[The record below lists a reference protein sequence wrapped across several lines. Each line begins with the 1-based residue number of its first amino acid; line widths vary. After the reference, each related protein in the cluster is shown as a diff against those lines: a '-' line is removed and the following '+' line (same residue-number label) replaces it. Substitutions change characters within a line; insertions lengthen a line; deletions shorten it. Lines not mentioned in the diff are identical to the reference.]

1 MKFQYLITPLCVLAF
16 CSTTLTGQN
25 TNSKSNSIL
34 GKFAEKG
41 TLTPL
46 SDVVVQLLDAV
57 DSTLVKTELSD
68 QLGTFSFTGLKSGK
82 YFIKASLLGYSE
94 YLSDPILA
102 SGDIMLPSIILSNST
117 VNLNEVVIQYKKPF
131 IEREQGKV
139 IMNVEN
145 SINAEGSSVFELLEK
160 APGVTVSQS
169 DNISY
174 KGKQGII
181 VQIDGKDVRMGGT
194 DLANYLRGISSSS
207 IEKIEFIANPSS
219 KYDAAGNSIINI
231 KIKKDKR
238 LGTNATLTLSYGQG
252 KYSKTN
258 SGISLN
264 HRGKKVNLFGSY
276 NYAYRKGFNHLVLDR
291 DFINADTLTA
301 SYEQDNNLIFPVKNH
316 TARTGADFFLNSKN
330 TVGIVISGVSNK
342 FKPNGENISDV
353 YDYKNIKS
361 SSFRTS
367 NRSDDNW
374 YNYSGNLNF
383 KHSFDSSGSELTTD
397 IDYAHYGNTTEQNFT
412 TRYYNLENNEY
423 KPAYLLYGDIHG
435 GLDIYSLKSDYS
447 RTFKNRIKMEAGVK
461 SSYVIA
467 DNNLKFY
474 DKSNAQP
481 VYDSTK
487 SNHFI
492 YKENINAAYVTLS
505 KEFGNW
511 NFQLGLR
518 GENTNVSGDQRVT
531 NTQFDTSYT
540 QLFPSGFISY
550 KINDNNSFDLNYSRR
565 INRPSYKQLNPF
577 KFFLDPSTYTE
588 GNPYLKPETTHAI
601 ELTYVYKQKLFT
613 TLSWGRTVNNLTDI
627 LLPSPNQEK
636 TTVQTIVN
644 LGHLDVYSLSVSYP
658 AKIAEWWSLQTDFT
672 GYYAAYNGKI
682 ANTTLSNSGRPSMN
696 INLVNNLN
704 LSKTVSAEISG
715 FYRSRE
721 LHAFDNINPLWQISA
736 GIQKKLWN
744 NKATVKLNV
753 TDIAFSG
760 RMSAVVNFR
769 DYQEHF
775 VVTRDSRVATLSF
788 TYKFGN
794 SNIASGPRR
803 EGGADDVKQRAN

>member
-1 MKFQYLITPLCVLAF
+1 MKFQFLITTLCVLAF

-181 VQIDGKDVRMGGT
+181 VQLDGKEVRMGGT

-231 KIKKDKR
+231 KLKKDKR
-238 LGTNATLTLSYGQG
+238 LGTNVTITDSYGQG
-252 KYSKTN
+252 KYSKIN

-301 SYEQDNNLIFPVKNH
+301 SYVQDNNLIFPVKNH
-316 TARTGADFFLNSKN
+316 TARAGADFFLNSKN

-423 KPAYLLYGDIHG
+423 K
-435 GLDIYSLKSDYS
+435 
-447 RTFKNRIKMEAGVK
+447 
-461 SSYVIA
+461 SSYMVTYMA
-467 DNNLKFY
+467 AL
-474 DKSNAQP
+474 
-481 VYDSTK
+481 T
-487 SNHFI
+487 FI
-492 YKENINAAYVTLS
+492 L
-505 KEFGNW
+505 
-511 NFQLGLR
+511 
-518 GENTNVSGDQRVT
+518 
-531 NTQFDTSYT
+531 
-540 QLFPSGFISY
+540 
-550 KINDNNSFDLNYSRR
+550 
-565 INRPSYKQLNPF
+565 
-577 KFFLDPSTYTE
+577 
-588 GNPYLKPETTHAI
+588 
-601 ELTYVYKQKLFT
+601 
-613 TLSWGRTVNNLTDI
+613 
-627 LLPSPNQEK
+627 
-636 TTVQTIVN
+636 
-644 LGHLDVYSLSVSYP
+644 
-658 AKIAEWWSLQTDFT
+658 
-672 GYYAAYNGKI
+672 
-682 ANTTLSNSGRPSMN
+682 
-696 INLVNNLN
+696 
-704 LSKTVSAEISG
+704 
-715 FYRSRE
+715 
-721 LHAFDNINPLWQISA
+721 
-736 GIQKKLWN
+736 
-744 NKATVKLNV
+744 
-753 TDIAFSG
+753 
-760 RMSAVVNFR
+760 
-769 DYQEHF
+769 
-775 VVTRDSRVATLSF
+775 
-788 TYKFGN
+788 
-794 SNIASGPRR
+794 
-803 EGGADDVKQRAN
+803 